1 MRNIK
6 TLVCITLLLISVTS
20 IAAGQSHSQV
30 ILDVFADSTLSETL
44 EHIKSDYEANHLT
57 ALNLH
62 FGTSDE
68 LSRTMAETKAG
79 DVLYFDGLDVIDDSQ
94 VCIASKNGIS
104 DTLMVHCYS
113 RNAKPSAKFTAYLT
127 GDDAGAIFTK
137 EGFSRMNTPA
147 ARQLKPSKSK
157 TKQK

>member
-137 EGFSRMNTPA
+137 RRIFQNEH
-147 ARQLKPSKSK
+147 PSSK
-157 TKQK
+157 TAQALKV